1 MNRIHLEVVS
11 RAQPV
16 SRTLSAVVAVS
27 FLCANAQAGIVAD
40 EAQLGDFSND
50 GLAPTHFSLGA
61 GTNVVAGTFGA
72 SALPDV
78 HDLDYVSFTVPAG
91 HVMSRFVLI
100 DAYVGG
106 AFSFVGMQAGPALT
120 VPPDNWSIETP
131 LLGWAHFGS
140 ASIGR
145 DLLPEMAVS
154 PGSVGFTTPLPSGT
168 YSLWIM
174 ELDTSESYRYRFGIE
189 VVAIPGP
196 GALATTAVLA
206 RALRREEGR
215 RRNRR

>member
-27 FLCANAQAGIVAD
+27 VLCANAQAGIVAD

-50 GLAPTHFSLGA
+50 GLAPTHFSLAA

-206 RALRREEGR
+206 RAFRREEGR

>member
-1 MNRIHLEVVS
+1 
-11 RAQPV
+11 
-16 SRTLSAVVAVS
+16 
-27 FLCANAQAGIVAD
+27 
-40 EAQLGDFSND
+40 
-50 GLAPTHFSLGA
+50 
-61 GTNVVAGTFGA
+61 
-72 SALPDV
+72 
-78 HDLDYVSFTVPAG
+78 
-91 HVMSRFVLI
+91 VLI

-174 ELDTSESYRYRFGIE
+174 ELDNSESYRYRFGIE
-189 VVAIPGP
+189 VVAVPGP
-196 GALATTAVLA
+196 GALATVAMLA
-206 RALRREEGR
+206 RAFPRQEVR

>member
-50 GLAPTHFSLGA
+50 GLAPTHFSLAA

-140 ASIGR
+140 SSIER

-196 GALATTAVLA
+196 GALAATAVLA
-206 RALRREEGR
+206 RAFRREEGR
-215 RRNRR
+215 RRNGR